1 MLAANEYFYYGLPAT
16 RISVSMAALLL
27 MEVRM
32 LNISYKKCEE
42 ND

>member
-16 RISVSMAALLL
+16 RISVSMAALL